1 VRHRLLETVRAFA
14 LERLDG
20 RGAGA
25 TAAARRALAE
35 WVTTITDL
43 PWGDPCSAAVERGA
57 IRLEREGEAWR
68 EATRVA
74 ARAGTGAGDL
84 AARLCGPPVA
94 YFLLGRHDMAD
105 HVRPLLPLCD
115 AGVPWRRMAV
125 LGALMVSDAAATPPD
140 RLQAWADEVQ
150 ALDEAVAGGPTGL
163 GGLMRWLAAAW
174 RGDFAASV
182 EICAAASQD
191 RHLQPATRDMF
202 VGIAA
207 LDHFSLTD
215 AVDDPH
221 DLLDR
226 AFDVAACS
234 DVAMHRVTCR
244 LGAAWA
250 LHEADPDRAL
260 ELVRRALDDID
271 DVPALTRL
279 TLRGGASRLL
289 ARLDPQVAARGL
301 LDQIDAVA
309 GGGAGAGGRSFV
321 DLIPVLYGTALLH
334 RLDHPA
340 AVAALASVTEP
351 AGAPY
356 LSMMDSV
363 DLARRAV
370 AHASVRS
377 LSELTGTVRAALL
390 DVAGAGD
397 RRG

>member
-1 VRHRLLETVRAFA
+1 VGSATIVRHRLLETVRTFA
-14 LERLDG
+14 LERLDERAG
-20 RGAGA
+20 RP
-25 TAAARRALAE
+25 AARRALAE
-35 WVTTITDL
+35 WVATITDL
-43 PWGDPCSAAVERGA
+43 DWADPCSAAVERGA
-57 IRLEREGEAWR
+57 IRLERESEAWR
-68 EATRVA
+68 EATRMA
-74 ARAGTGAGDL
+74 ARAGPGAAEL

-94 YFLLGRHDMAD
+94 YFLLGRHDLAD
-105 HVRPLLPLCD
+105 HVRPLMALFEPFEP
-115 AGVPWRRMAV
+115 GRRMGV
-125 LGALMVSDAAATPPD
+125 LCALMVSDAASTPPD
-140 RLQAWADEVQ
+140 QLQAWADEVE
-150 ALDEAVAGGPTGL
+150 ALDAAVAGGPTGL

-174 RGDFAASV
+174 RGDFSASV
-182 EICAAASQD
+182 EICAAASLD
-191 RHLQPATRDMF
+191 RRLRPATRDMF

-215 AVDDPH
+215 AVGDPH
-221 DLLDR
+221 GLLDR
-226 AFDVAACS
+226 AVDVAARS

-250 LHEADPDRAL
+250 LHESDPADAL

-301 LDQIDAVA
+301 VDQIDAA
-309 GGGAGAGGRSFV
+309 AGGRSFV

-334 RLDHPA
+334 RLGHPA

-370 AHASVRS
+370 DHGSVRS
-377 LSELTGTVRAALL
+377 LSELTAGVRSALL
-390 DVAGAGD
+390 DLAGGGPGGG
-397 RRG
+397 RG